1 MDCPNAYTTK
11 VVVRV
16 YCTQVR
22 FLISACG
29 IICKNKVNPL
39 NQYFEIMRFNR
50 THNGGFFNLC
60 DVLISKNS

>member
-29 IICKNKVNPL
+29 NF
-39 NQYFEIMRFNR
+39 FEIMRFNR

-60 DVLISKNS
+60 DVKIAKER